1 MFIIT
6 IVFDLENFREK
17 YKTFARKSKT
27 ITIDEDYDVKKDLEK
42 QKRKMAREQKKQEE
56 LSKQQAEQ
64 KKLAEEQEK
73 RRLADLV
80 DIKKRICVFNVNL
93 DEKRSRIIWN
103 QKGFKNSGEIF
114 ERIQWKW

>member
-1 MFIIT
+1 MLNT
-6 IVFDLENFREK
+6 MLLCFD
-17 YKTFARKSKT
+17 TG
-27 ITIDEDYDVKKDLEK
+27 
-42 QKRKMAREQKKQEE
+42 
-56 LSKQQAEQ
+56 
-64 KKLAEEQEK
+64 EEQEK

>member
-1 MFIIT
+1 
-6 IVFDLENFREK
+6 
-17 YKTFARKSKT
+17 
-27 ITIDEDYDVKKDLEK
+27 
-42 QKRKMAREQKKQEE
+42 MAREQKKQEE
-56 LSKQQAEQ
+56 LSKQEAEQ